1 MDQMISSSDDK
12 KHVIELEGK
21 AKKLTEQMK
30 TMYAENVSARKE
42 FDRQEHEME
51 KMMKKVTLLER
62 ENIKMR

>member
-1 MDQMISSSDDK
+1 MIQSSDDK

-21 AKKLTEQMK
+21 VKKLTEQMK
-30 TMYAENVSARKE
+30 TMYSENVTARKE

-51 KMMKKVTLLER
+51 KILKKVTLLER